1 MPKNLSKLKRHTA
14 AATAAAKGRNPNHG
28 SDSSN
33 SSRCRKHPKH
43 KQSPGVCSL
52 CLREKLS
59 NLTITKPVMAAET
72 AASVSSSSLS
82 SLSSYYSSSFPSS
95 SASPYF
101 PRTKS
106 SISSLF
112 KRRSTPTQATNP
124 GFWSK
129 LMMNRRPK
137 QLVSTSSLRSNQFP
151 NPR

>member
-1 MPKNLSKLKRHTA
+1 MPKNLSKLKGH
-14 AATAAAKGRNPNHG
+14 TAAAKGRNPNHG
-28 SDSSN
+28 SGSSH

-59 NLTITKPVMAAET
+59 NLTITKPIMAAAT
-72 AASVSSSSLS
+72 AAASLSSSSLS

-112 KRRSTPTQATNP
+112 KRRSTPTQATNH

-137 QLVSTSSLRSNQFP
+137 QLVSTLSHRSNQFP